1 VWKTA
6 VMLRLARPHDR
17 PGRVTGPIAALL
29 LTIAVA
35 LVSCRSPQSTEGGS
49 SPGTP
54 ASLTP
59 AEDLLANPAIDG
71 SFAVAEDG
79 RQLALRCWGEG
90 TPTIVLEAGHPSE
103 GIEDFGTH
111 GRPMVERLVSHARV
125 CAYDRSGYGR
135 SDPAPNEPRDADDVT
150 NDLRALL
157 TAADVD
163 PPYVLVGASF
173 GGMIVTYYASL
184 HPEEVSAVVLLD
196 VPAPSASLTVE
207 EVPEIAWDHPENPE
221 HVDVVSEFE
230 NRFARRPV
238 QFEAPLTV
246 ITATQGQSDVEDQSF
261 WLELS
266 PDPIQV
272 ELEGGHD
279 IYIDD
284 PQGVAAEIIR
294 RLESS
299 S

>member
-1 VWKTA
+1 
-6 VMLRLARPHDR
+6 MLRSARPHDLS
-17 PGRVTGPIAALL
+17 GLGTGHIAALL

-35 LVSCRSPQSTEGGS
+35 LVACSSPQLTEGDS

-54 ASLTP
+54 ASLIP
-59 AEDLLANPAIDG
+59 AEDPLANPAIDG
-71 SFAVAEDG
+71 NFAVAEDG
-79 RQLALRCWGEG
+79 RKLAMRCWGEG
-90 TPTIVLEAGHPSE
+90 SPTIVLEAGHPSE
-103 GIEDFGTH
+103 GIEDFGTDA
-111 GRPMVERLVSHARV
+111 RPMVEELVSHARV
-125 CAYDRSGYGR
+125 CAYDRAGYGR

-184 HPEEVSAVVLLD
+184 YPQEVSAVVLLD
-196 VPAPSASLTVE
+196 VPAPSASLTVA

-221 HVDVVSEFE
+221 HVDVVPEFE
-230 NRFARRPV
+230 SRFARRPAA
-238 QFEAPLTV
+238 FEAPLTV

-299 S
+299 T